1 MKYLAHLTGK
11 EMYWG
16 KAEKVMKV
24 LNDNGMEASL
34 LPVYVNP
41 ETGRFTSREFVLEG
55 VAIRIVVLPA
65 RSSLHEY

>member
-1 MKYLAHLTGK
+1 MRYLAHLTGK

-16 KAEKVMKV
+16 KAEKVIKV

-41 ETGRFTSREFVLEG
+41 ETGRFTSRETRLGSGGDLYYGASGSEF
-55 VAIRIVVLPA
+55 IT
-65 RSSLHEY
+65 